1 MRTKTNKWLLK
12 TGKNE
17 NKMKEERQKDFMV
30 NPSNCHSTK
39 KETNS
44 YAFNFM
50 ILTIDFTDSLLL
62 SLNLWIRFHMNR
74 HNCYTVNTNRIYIL
88 LIYQYLYA
96 YIHVVSE
103 LAHKQSYYFIFSSF
117 FGCGGVEVVLLMIFK
132 SNHYHWHCR
141 RHHPLFTGSYGRKKS
156 SNNNKQKT
164 KSYKI
169 SNKNFHKISI
179 KCQYKETHTSV

>member
-1 MRTKTNKWLLK
+1 
-12 TGKNE
+12 
-17 NKMKEERQKDFMV
+17 MKEERQKDFMV

-74 HNCYTVNTNRIYIL
+74 HNCYTVNTDRIYIL

-132 SNHYHWHCR
+132 SIITIIDITVAIT
-141 RHHPLFTGSYGRKKS
+141 PSSLGLMVGKKVAITT
-156 SNNNKQKT
+156 NKKQKVI
-164 KSYKI
+164 KFRI
-169 SNKNFHKISI
+169 KISI
-179 KCQYKETHTSV
+179 KLV

>member
-1 MRTKTNKWLLK
+1 
-12 TGKNE
+12 
-17 NKMKEERQKDFMV
+17 
-30 NPSNCHSTK
+30 
-39 KETNS
+39 
-44 YAFNFM
+44 
-50 ILTIDFTDSLLL
+50 
-62 SLNLWIRFHMNR
+62 MNR
-74 HNCYTVNTNRIYIL
+74 HNCYTVNTDRIYIL

-179 KCQYKETHTSV
+179 KCQYKETHTSVWNKKPKTFCIFIFYRSFHYTGISRAFFIINNYLNNKLKAEREKRVGFCGRWYG